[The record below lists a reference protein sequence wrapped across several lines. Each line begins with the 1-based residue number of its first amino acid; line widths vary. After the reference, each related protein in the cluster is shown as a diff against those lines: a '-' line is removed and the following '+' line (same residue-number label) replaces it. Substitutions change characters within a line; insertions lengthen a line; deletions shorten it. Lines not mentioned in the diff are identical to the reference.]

1 MQQLQLIQALNPA
14 PHPPEPNSCFSLQG
28 SALSLMNESFNKLQL
43 LQEMLNGLF
52 FPSILCA
59 APLPNPP
66 LLAGMIHSSSLSVTE
81 LQRA

>member
-1 MQQLQLIQALNPA
+1 
-14 PHPPEPNSCFSLQG
+14 
-28 SALSLMNESFNKLQL
+28 MNESFNKLQL

-66 LLAGMIHSSSLSVTE
+66 LLAGMIHSPSLSVTE